1 MLLRSVRTFS
11 GTNYLN
17 LVRGHFFRSERVNPL
32 KNYNHFGFYWI
43 SWNNAFSKKPL
54 GTKSAPPPPPTAL
67 CLPKM
72 KKCFECLKSLS
83 HPILFAISSRL
94 REQFLTVLRNKV
106 RRVSWTYE
114 LSKYAGRLKQ
124 IPGSYWIYWQYIP
137 SQCPVCS
144 T

>member
-54 GTKSAPPPPPTAL
+54 GTKSAPPPPP
-67 CLPKM
+67 PPVPPQKEKM
-72 KKCFECLKSLS
+72 LRVPQVSISPHTVRYFLS
-83 HPILFAISSRL
+83 P
-94 REQFLTVLRNKV
+94 
-106 RRVSWTYE
+106 
-114 LSKYAGRLKQ
+114 
-124 IPGSYWIYWQYIP
+124 PGTIFNGSPQ
-137 SQCPVCS
+137 
-144 T
+144 